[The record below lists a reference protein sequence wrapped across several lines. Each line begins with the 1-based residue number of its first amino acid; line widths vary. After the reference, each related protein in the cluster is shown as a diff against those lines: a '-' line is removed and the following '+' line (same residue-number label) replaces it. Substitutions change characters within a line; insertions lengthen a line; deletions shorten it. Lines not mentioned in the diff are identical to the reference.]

1 MSNKFRKIDRNLAI
15 VLPPNLEGWLKGD
28 SLARF
33 VVEIVEQLDTSEL
46 ENAYRGGGSPP
57 YQPKMMLSLLFYCYA
72 VGIFSSRKIERAT
85 YELIP
90 VIFIV
95 GGMHPDHD
103 SINTFRKRF
112 LPQLTSVFV
121 QILFIACE
129 LGVFR
134 LGDFSLDGTKILA
147 NASKHKAMSWGYANK
162 LEEQLKAEVVE
173 LLKKVESGQ
182 EKAGHDV
189 DIPDELKR
197 REERLERISEIKKEI
212 EARAQERYEQEK
224 AEHDAKMAA
233 RKAKE
238 EERGRKLGGRPPTPP
253 EPGPRPKD
261 QVNFTDEESRIMP
274 ISGGGFGQAY
284 NAQASVDMDSF
295 LIIGN
300 HISQKTNDKKEV
312 EPALKELDKLPN
324 EVGKVERAA
333 ADSGYFSE
341 ENTEHFE
348 NKGIEPY
355 IAGGRIPHNQSL
367 QERLEGDPEPP
378 KDPTPAEAMK
388 HRMKT
393 KNGKKFYAKRKATV
407 ETVFGIIKEIMG
419 FRRFML
425 RGLESVRGE
434 WELVC
439 IAFNLKRLCVLSA

>member
-1 MSNKFRKIDRNLAI
+1 MSNKFREINRDLAI

-33 VVEIVEQLDTSEL
+33 IVEIVEQLDTSGIE
-46 ENAYRGGGSPP
+46 EAYGGGGSQPYPP
-57 YQPKMMLSLLFYCYA
+57 KVMLALLFFCYA
-72 VGIFSSRKIERAT
+72 VGIFSSRKVEKAT

-90 VIFIV
+90 VIFIA

-112 LPQLTSVFV
+112 LTKLEALFV

-129 LGVFR
+129 LGVFK
-134 LGDFSLDGTKILA
+134 LGDISIDGTKILA
-147 NASKHKAMSWGYANK
+147 NASKHKAMSWEYANK
-162 LEEQLKAEVVE
+162 LEEQLKTEVKD
-173 LLKKVESGQ
+173 LLKKVESGEDKPSQ
-182 EKAGHDV
+182 DV
-189 DIPDELKR
+189 DIPSELNR
-197 REERLERISEIKKEI
+197 RVERLEKIAEIKKEI
-212 EARAQERYEQEK
+212 EARAQVRYEQEK

-238 EERGRKLGGRPPTPP
+238 EERGRKLGGKPPTPP

-261 QVNFTDEESRIMP
+261 QINFTDEESRIMP
-274 ISGGGFGQAY
+274 ISGGGFAQAY

-312 EPALKELDKLPN
+312 EPALGELDKLPD

-341 ENTEHFE
+341 ENTKHFE
-348 NKGIEPY
+348 NEGIEPY
-355 IAGGRIPHNQSL
+355 IADSRVPHNQSL
-367 QERLEGDPEPP
+367 KDRLEGDPEPP
-378 KDPTPAEAMK
+378 KDPTSVEAMK

-393 KNGKKFYAKRKATV
+393 KNGKEFYAKRKSTV
-407 ETVFGIIKEIMG
+407 ETVFGIIKERMG

-439 IAFNLKRLCVLSA
+439 IAFNLKRLYVLSS